1 MQQPRH
7 LLCCGEYLGGN
18 MLRKLLL
25 AAAALAVLATPAATP
40 AAAQGSAPIKIIV
53 PVPAGASTDTIAR
66 ALAEKLRESLGE
78 TVLVENKPGAGQR
91 LGMVELMKAPADGRT
106 LLIASSALYSIVPHI
121 YGDQAGFD
129 PEKDVLPVT
138 RVVTVPVGLASGPQ
152 TGAANVAEFTAW
164 AKANPAQASFGSPGA
179 GSSSH
184 FAGLMLGKAIGV
196 PLTHIAYR
204 GGAPALTDLIGG
216 HIPLVSS
223 AFSDMPALHNDGK
236 LKVIAITSG
245 KRSPIL
251 PDIKTLKEQGV
262 NIEFD
267 LGFDVH
273 IKAGAPAGSVE
284 RLNKA
289 LVAAIKSPDVSA
301 QFLKM
306 GLVPAGSTPK
316 ELADWQ
322 AAEIKLWA
330 EPVKES
336 GFKGE

>member
-1 MQQPRH
+1 M
-7 LLCCGEYLGGN
+7 
-18 MLRKLLL
+18 
-25 AAAALAVLATPAATP
+25 VLASPAVTP
-40 AAAQGSAPIKIIV
+40 AAAQGQPPIRIIV

-66 ALAEKLRESLGE
+66 ALAEKIRESLNE
-78 TVLVENKPGAGQR
+78 TVVVENKPGAGQR
-91 LGMVELMKAPADGRT
+91 IGMTELMKAPADGKT
-106 LLIASSALYSIVPHI
+106 LLIASSALYSIIPHI
-121 YGDQAGFD
+121 YGDQTGFD
-129 PEKDVLPVT
+129 PNKDVLTVT
-138 RVVTVPVGLASGPQ
+138 RVVSVPVGLAAGLH
-152 TGAANVAEFTAW
+152 TGASNVAEFTAW
-164 AKANPAQASFGSPGA
+164 TKANPGKASFGSPGA

-204 GGAPALTDLIGG
+204 GGAPALTDLFGG

-223 AFSDMPALHNDGK
+223 AFSDMPALHTGGK
-236 LKVIAITSG
+236 IKVIAITSG

-251 PDIKTLKEQGV
+251 PEIQTLKEQNV
-262 NIEFD
+262 PIEFD

-289 LVAAIKSPDVSA
+289 LVEAIKQPDVQA

-306 GLVPAGSTPK
+306 GLLPVGSTPK